1 MKHWTLDDVPWGRF
15 DAAKVETDILQV
27 VKAACLVERNAAD
40 YVSYLYNVFD
50 GDERLRADID
60 RWGDEEVQHGDA
72 LGRWAELADPGF
84 DYRRSFQMFRDGY
97 SIPIDVDA
105 SVRGSRAGEL
115 VARCVVESGTS
126 SLYSALRDAT
136 SEPVLKVICHKI
148 AGDEFRHYKLFYDN
162 MQRYQKQDQLS
173 RMRRLMVVIRRNS
186 EVEDDEL
193 AYAYHCANTPE
204 QPYDR
209 RRSAKAY
216 AARAIACYR
225 QDHIRRAVGMM
236 LKPAGLKPNSR
247 LGDWL
252 ARLSWFAMQRYARR
266 AQAA

>member
-1 MKHWTLDDVPWGRF
+1 MKHWTLNDVPWDRF
-15 DAAKVETDILQV
+15 DSAKVDAEMLLV

-40 YVSYLYNVFD
+40 YVSYLHNVF
-50 GDERLRADID
+50 GDDLAFRADID
-60 RWGDEEVQHGDA
+60 RWGEEEVQHGDA
-72 LGRWAELADPGF
+72 LGRWAELADPSF
-84 DYRRSFQMFRDGY
+84 DYGRSFQMFRDGY

-136 SEPVLKVICHKI
+136 AEPVLKFICHKI

-162 MQRYQKQDQLS
+162 MRRYQEQDRLS
-173 RMRRLMVVIRRNS
+173 KARRLMVVIRRNS

-209 RRSAKAY
+209 RCAAKAY

-236 LKPAGLKPNSR
+236 LKPAGMNPNGR
-247 LGDWL
+247 LSGWL
-252 ARLSWFAMQRYARR
+252 TRLSWSLMQRYARR